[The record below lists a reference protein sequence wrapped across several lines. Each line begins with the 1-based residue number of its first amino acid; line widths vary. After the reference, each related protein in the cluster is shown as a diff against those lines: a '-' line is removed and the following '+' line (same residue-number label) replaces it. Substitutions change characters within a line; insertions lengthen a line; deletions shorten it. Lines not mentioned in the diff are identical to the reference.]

1 MDDASKE
8 IEKIKM
14 EVNIYLLRVGI
25 RAPLGPKYFRVLN
38 HGGWRISVCG
48 IVEKVQAPVLAGPG
62 RRTASFRGSELD
74 AHDVVCGLATW
85 VGWD

>member
-14 EVNIYLLRVGI
+14 EVNIYLVRVGI

-48 IVEKVQAPVLAGPG
+48 IVEKVQAGFG
-62 RRTASFRGSELD
+62 RTRTAHG
-74 AHDVVCGLATW
+74 VVPGL
-85 VGWD
+85 